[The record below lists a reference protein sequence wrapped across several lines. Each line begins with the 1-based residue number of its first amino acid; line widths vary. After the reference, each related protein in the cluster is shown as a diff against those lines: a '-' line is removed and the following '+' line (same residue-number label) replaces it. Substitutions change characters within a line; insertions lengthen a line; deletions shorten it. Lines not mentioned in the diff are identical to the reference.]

1 MNPDKKYIVDELLER
16 VNASPFV
23 LVVDY
28 ATMTVQEFAEF
39 RNRLSE
45 NQSECHVA
53 KNTFMKK
60 TLQLA
65 ELPDLGDDLKGQT
78 AFITGES
85 DVCGAA
91 KTIKNFIK
99 EFKKPEVK
107 SGILDG
113 DVLEPSQI
121 EALADLPSREELLA
135 QLLGVIN
142 EPASK
147 LVRTINEPAGSLA
160 RVLQAKVDKD
170 GE

>member
-28 ATMTVQEFAEF
+28 TSMTVPEFAEF
-39 RNRLSE
+39 RNRLTE
-45 NQSECHVA
+45 NQAECHVA
-53 KNTFMKK
+53 KNSFMKK
-60 TLQLA
+60 TLELA
-65 ELPDLGDDLKGQT
+65 ELPALDDSLKGQT

-85 DVCGAA
+85 DVCAAA
-91 KTIKNFIK
+91 KTVKNFIK

-107 SGILDG
+107 TGILDG
-113 DVLEPSQI
+113 DVIDSDQI
-121 EALADLPSREELLA
+121 TALADLPSREQLLA

-147 LVRTINEPAGSLA
+147 LVRTLNEPGASLA
-160 RVLQAKVDKD
+160 RVIKAKADK